1 MSSRLHE
8 ISPLIP
14 EDRVSGHL
22 HELAATLLKE
32 RLETG
37 QYESII
43 QALRSQLRFM
53 NSYYTNRIEG
63 QHTRPRDME
72 RAFYRDMDADEKTAK
87 LQRLAIA
94 HLETEEEI
102 EAVYNRESAGE
113 LFGPVIV
120 QDIHRKLYEKLP
132 QEDLITDEGDAIVP
146 GEFRKKDV
154 NVGRHLA
161 PSWEHLAEYLDNW
174 SSAYKGLPTGE
185 KSLIGIAAA
194 HHRLAWI
201 HPFRDGNGRVA
212 RLHSH
217 LLLFLSGYTGG
228 IWSVMRGFARNRDA
242 YYKFLDMADSP
253 RKGDLDGRGNLS
265 QDELVHFIQFFLET
279 CIDQARFMK
288 EMLRIDRLKEGL
300 LELLLHL
307 QAHPWQIGSEK
318 SLIKTE
324 GLEALHYV
332 AITGKLERGKFVA
345 MTGLGERSGRRML
358 ATLLD
363 YGVLKS
369 ESQRAPVEFNIP
381 MKSLRYL
388 FPRLWP
394 EAEADFD

>member
-1 MSSRLHE
+1 MPSIIHE
-8 ISPLIP
+8 ISPLMP

-22 HELAATLLKE
+22 HELAAVLLKE
-32 RLETG
+32 SRDFG
-37 QYESII
+37 YFESVTEP
-43 QALRSQLRFM
+43 LRSQLRFM
-53 NSYYTNRIEG
+53 NSFYTNVIEG

-72 RAFYRDMDADEKTAK
+72 RAFLKKFDSNEKTAK

-94 HLETEEEI
+94 HLETEEELENDPTDPYSP
-102 EAVYNRESAGE
+102 EAIQN
-113 LFGPVIV
+113 
-120 QDIHRKLYEKLP
+120 IHRKLYQRLP
-132 QEDLITDEGDAIVP
+132 ESDCRTDEGDSIIP
-146 GEFRKKDV
+146 GEFRTKDV

-161 PSWEHLAEYLDNW
+161 PAHGLLSEYLACW
-174 SSAYKGLPTGE
+174 SNGYNRLPMGE
-185 KSLIGIAAA
+185 KSLIGIAAS

-212 RLHSH
+212 RLHSN
-217 LLLFLSGYTGG
+217 LLLNRSGYTGG
-228 IWSVMRGFARNRDA
+228 IWSVMRGFARNRDD
-242 YYKFLDMADSP
+242 YYRYLDLADAP

-265 QDELVHFIQFFLET
+265 QEELVRFIGFFLET

-288 EMLRIDRLKEGL
+288 EMLRMPRFKNGL

-324 GLEALHYV
+324 GLEALHYT
-332 AITGKLERGKFVA
+332 AITGKTDRGKFVA

-363 YGVLKS
+363 YGILKS
-369 ESQRAPVEFNIP
+369 ESSRAPVVFTIP
-381 MKSLRYL
+381 MKSLRFL

>member
-1 MSSRLHE
+1 MTLLLHE
-8 ISPLIP
+8 ISPLSP

-22 HELAATLLKE
+22 HELAAELLKTGSE
-32 RLETG
+32 TRLYG
-37 QYESII
+37 PIPGI
-43 QALRSQLRFM
+43 LRPQLRFM

-72 RAFYRDMDADEKTAK
+72 RAFLKEIDRDEKVAK

-94 HLETEEEI
+94 HLQTEEEM
-102 EAVYNRESAGE
+102 ESDFENITIKE
-113 LFGPVIV
+113 LYSPGMICE
-120 QDIHRKLYEKLP
+120 IHRRLYDKLP
-132 QEDLITDEGDAIVP
+132 EIDRITEEKDTIVP
-146 GEFRKKDV
+146 GVFRNREV
-154 NVGRHLA
+154 SVGRHPA
-161 PSWEHLAEYLDNW
+161 P
-174 SSAYKGLPTGE
+174 AYQDVPELMEQWRNAYEDLPSGE

-217 LLLFLSGYTGG
+217 LLLHASGVTNGL
-228 IWSVMRGFARNRDA
+228 WSVMRGMARKRDD
-242 YYKFLDMADSP
+242 YYRALDQADSP

-265 QDELVHFIQFFLET
+265 QEELVNFIEFFLKT

-288 EMLRIDRLKEGL
+288 EMLRIDRLKAGL

-318 SLIKTE
+318 SYINV
-324 GLEALHYV
+324 EALEVLHYT
-332 AITGKLERGKFVA
+332 AITGSVERGKFIA
-345 MTGLGERSGRRML
+345 MTGLGGRSGRRML

-369 ESQRAPVEFNIP
+369 ASHKAPVEFHVP
-381 MKSLRYL
+381 MKSLRFL
-388 FPRLWP
+388 FPKLWP